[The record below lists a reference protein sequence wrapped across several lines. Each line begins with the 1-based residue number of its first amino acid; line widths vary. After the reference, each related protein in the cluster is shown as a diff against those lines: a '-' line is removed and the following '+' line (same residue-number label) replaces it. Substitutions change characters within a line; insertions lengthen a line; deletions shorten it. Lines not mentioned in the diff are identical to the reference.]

1 MDSSLITWGKSS
13 VGTFSF
19 LAFVSNIKNKYRA
32 RAKRS
37 CAGIPTI
44 DRLLFPRSHK
54 HISDNYF
61 GRRCSLSSRSSSS
74 RSRSFSCFF
83 VTCAGKCDMFIVVRL
98 KEGAGVPQF
107 VTAGSIV
114 FTIQCNGNAKGTGRM
129 SNDTWPAYFDATF
142 TTAGLEAAVAILVL
156 SQIATLWA
164 IAPFLLPGGAPRG
177 IVLL

>member
-1 MDSSLITWGKSS
+1 MRRYTND
-13 VGTFSF
+13 
-19 LAFVSNIKNKYRA
+19 R
-32 RAKRS
+32 
-37 CAGIPTI
+37 PTT
-44 DRLLFPRSHK
+44 FPRSHK

-74 RSRSFSCFF
+74 RSRSFSCSF

-129 SNDTWPAYFDATF
+129 SNDTWPAYFDVPF
-142 TTAGLEAAVAILVL
+142 TTAGLEAAVAILD
-156 SQIATLWA
+156 SSIIANSNFMSCRTVF
-164 IAPFLLPGGAPRG
+164 IARRGTPRHCAFVMARPVDFCVCVHRLL
-177 IVLL
+177 

>member
-13 VGTFSF
+13 VDTFSF

-32 RAKRS
+32 RAKRP

-61 GRRCSLSSRSSSS
+61 GRRCSLSSGSSSS
-74 RSRSFSCFF
+74 RSRSFSCSF

-107 VTAGSIV
+107 FTAGSIV

-129 SNDTWPAYFDATF
+129 SNDTWPAYFDASSDPPLQHNNTKKH
-142 TTAGLEAAVAILVL
+142 
-156 SQIATLWA
+156 SQRRDSKLQWQ
-164 IAPFLLPGGAPRG
+164 F
-177 IVLL
+177 